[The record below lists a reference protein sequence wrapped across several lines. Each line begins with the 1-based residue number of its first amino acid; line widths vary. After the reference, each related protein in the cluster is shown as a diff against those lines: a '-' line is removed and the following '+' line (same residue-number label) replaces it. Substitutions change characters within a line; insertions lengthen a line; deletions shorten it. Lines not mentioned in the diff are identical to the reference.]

1 MVATLAAAMAA
12 ATRAAMATRT
22 AVLDL
27 PARAMLRVLSLRGGH
42 AGAGRRGRAGLLAV
56 AKVRLGFFSFTE
68 VTDPGEHRSYNEWHQ
83 LDHMPEQFPLPG
95 VVFGQRWVSTPACR
109 RARVYDDPALAPI
122 HYMTLYL
129 MGEPVDATLD
139 QFLALGETL
148 RSAGRFHEHRR
159 ARLSG
164 PLSVTGMVAAP
175 RVHVSP
181 EAIPYRPNCGVY
193 VVVREG
199 TEPDERA
206 AGATTASG
214 DAHDE
219 EARLAASLLGADG
232 VAGVWSFA
240 TDSRFA
246 RHVWRPGA
254 KTIAVA
260 YLDVD
265 PVAQAAALGDLVHA
279 AVVGSPRGVLF
290 AGPLETITPWH
301 WDWFDDVA

>member
-1 MVATLAAAMAA
+1 M
-12 ATRAAMATRT
+12 
-22 AVLDL
+22 
-27 PARAMLRVLSLRGGH
+27 
-42 AGAGRRGRAGLLAV
+42 

-68 VTDPGEHRSYNEWHQ
+68 VTDPDEHRSYNEWHQ